1 MIRKTPTVIATTT
14 TTTAAPA
21 SVNHTTKFR
30 SSRTNRDR
38 TEETAPLATAG
49 AGYWAIRLRGPAV
62 APERLLRADLFWY
75 IRRSAVLTSA
85 S

>member
-1 MIRKTPTVIATTT
+1 MIRKTPTVIATNT

-21 SVNHTTKFR
+21 SVNDTTKLR

-49 AGYWAIRLRGPAV
+49 AG
-62 APERLLRADLFWY
+62 
-75 IRRSAVLTSA
+75 
-85 S
+85 